1 MTRRQ
6 SWPAAATNG
15 AFADSS
21 TPTDQSTVGSGAAPQ
36 AAGGVDRSAVPS
48 RAEGAAQ
55 PPSAAAVPLVDVV
68 ESPDELVVRVDVPG
82 FQKDQ
87 IEIQADA
94 NRLYVSADRSRAD
107 DDRDSDERALLTERP
122 LRVERVVPLPMQIHP
137 DQVTATHD
145 DGVCEIVV
153 PKDETERR
161 HEVGFQ

>member
-1 MTRRQ
+1 MTWQQ
-6 SWPAAATNG
+6 SWPADATYG

-21 TPTDQSTVGSGAAPQ
+21 TPANQSAGPHGTTPVRP
-36 AAGGVDRSAVPS
+36 AGGVEQSTPPAQSDVTAVPAS
-48 RAEGAAQ
+48 G
-55 PPSAAAVPLVDVV
+55 AVPLVDVV

-82 FQKDQ
+82 FEKDQ

-107 DDRDSDERALLTERP
+107 EERERNERALLTERP
-122 LRVERVVPLPMQIHP
+122 VRVERVIPLPTQIHP
-137 DQVTATHD
+137 EQVTATHD